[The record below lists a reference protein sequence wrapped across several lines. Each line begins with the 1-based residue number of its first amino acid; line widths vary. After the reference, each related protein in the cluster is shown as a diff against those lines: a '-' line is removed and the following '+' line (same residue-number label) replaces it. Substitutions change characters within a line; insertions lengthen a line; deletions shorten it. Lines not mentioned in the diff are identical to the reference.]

1 MLTAKQNNNI
11 CCKSFAN
18 KVRME
23 LLVDKTSMIANEK
36 SFFTS
41 FVVLLPNSIRLLMLR
56 RYKLKKS
63 HFFAL
68 VYKANKICSS
78 NSIGYVTSLHSSCN

>member
-11 CCKSFAN
+11 CCKNFAG

-23 LLVDKTSMIANEK
+23 LLVDKMNMIAN

-41 FVVLLPNSIRLLMLR
+41 FVVLLANSIHLLTLR
-56 RYKLKKS
+56 PYKLE
-63 HFFAL
+63 
-68 VYKANKICSS
+68 KAI
-78 NSIGYVTSLHSSCN
+78 SLH